1 MLKSFVLNSS
11 KSYQINNNKPSV
23 ITIGT
28 FDGVHIGHQKII
40 GKLIKTADE
49 EKLKSVI
56 LTLFPHPRMVLQADD
71 SIRLLNTIDERKEIL
86 SKFGVDQ
93 LVVKTFTKEFSNL
106 SAEEYVKN
114 ILVDELK
121 AKHIIIGYDH
131 RFGKSRN
138 ADINDLIKFGELYNF
153 KVTEIS
159 AQDVKDVAV
168 SSTKIRKALHKGD
181 IITANSYLGYN
192 YFLTGTIVKGKGIGK
207 TINFPTANLYIKEE
221 YKLIPKQGVYVVKT
235 SFEDKTVFGMMN
247 IGTNPTVNGKE
258 KTIEIHLF
266 NFNNDLY
273 NSTLKVEILH
283 RLRNEKK
290 FDSIN
295 QLKEQL
301 KIDRENAQLYIKE
314 HD

>member
-1 MLKSFVLNSS
+1 MLQSQNSFHS
-11 KSYQINNNKPSV
+11 KTKQGSV

-40 GKLIKTADE
+40 EQLLHEAQKE
-49 EKLKSVI
+49 NLKSIV
-56 LTLFPHPRMVLQADD
+56 LTLFPHPRMVLQVTD
-71 SIRLLNTIDERKEIL
+71 SIKLLNTIDERKEIL
-86 SKFGVDQ
+86 SKFGIDQ
-93 LVVKTFTKEFSNL
+93 LVVKPFTKEFSNL
-106 SAEEYVKN
+106 SAEQYVKD
-114 ILVDELK
+114 ILVDELN
-121 AKHIIIGYDH
+121 AKKIIIGYDH
-131 RFGKSRN
+131 RFGKSRS
-138 ADINDLIKFGELYNF
+138 ADITDLIKFGKQFNF

-168 SSTKIRKALHKGD
+168 SSTKIRNALHNGD
-181 IITANSYLGYN
+181 VITANLYLGYN
-192 YFLTGTIVKGKGIGK
+192 YFLIGTIVKGKGIGK

-273 NSTLKVEILH
+273 SSTLKVEILH

-301 KIDRENAQLYIKE
+301 KIDQKNAQLYIKE
-314 HD
+314 YD